1 MFMKKSTIAYL
12 AGCGLQAF
20 AVPVLAQ
27 TAQTGTSASTS
38 TTSTPVSTS
47 KLSTQY
53 TEFAGSKEN
62 ADALVA
68 GLRDD
73 KPVTLTATTGVM
85 SIVTPSA
92 TFTPATGKLGV
103 GEINIAL
110 SLAKAALEKEGIT
123 NPTPA
128 QLAAAL
134 NGGTFATT
142 NGPVSMSGVLSQ
154 RQAGQGWGQIA
165 NSMGVK
171 LGSLMSASKT
181 DKAGS
186 KSERAAKAGE
196 QGKSDDS
203 AKGGSFGRSG
213 EAHSSGGNSGGHGGG
228 NSGGGGGGGKK

>member
-12 AGCGLQAF
+12 AACGLQAF
-20 AVPVLAQ
+20 AVPVF
-27 TAQTGTSASTS
+27 AQTGT
-38 TTSTPVSTS
+38 TTGTRTASTPVSVT

-53 TEFAGSKEN
+53 AEFAGSQEN

-73 KPVTLTATTGVM
+73 KSVTLTAKVGVM

-92 TFTPATGKLGV
+92 TFTPDTGKLGV

-123 NPTPA
+123 NPTPT

-142 NGPVSMSGVLSQ
+142 NGPVTMAGVLSQ

-181 DKAGS
+181 DKAGA
-186 KSERAAKAGE
+186 KPDRAAKAGSPD
-196 QGKSDDS
+196 KLDDS
-203 AKGGSFGRSG
+203 AKGNSFGRSG
-213 EAHSSGGNSGGHGGG
+213 ESHSSGGHGGG
-228 NSGGGGGGGKK
+228 NSGGGGGKK